1 MKELISKL
9 RTCAIVI
16 ENLPEIPGYNGSL
29 LQIDDTEAET
39 IAKDIFSAAEK
50 MEYMRLKI
58 EFMQAGLN
66 AIANPQILSS
76 HGDPQVLRDYA
87 RKVLDH
93 AK

>member
-9 RTCAIVI
+9 RTCAMVI
-16 ENLPEIPGYNGSL
+16 ENLPELPGYNGSI
-29 LQIDDTEAET
+29 LQIDDTEAES
-39 IAKDIFSAAEK
+39 IAKDIYAASEK

-66 AIANPQILSS
+66 AISNPQILSS
-76 HGDPQVLRDYA
+76 YGDPSVLRDHA
-87 RKVLDH
+87 RKILDS